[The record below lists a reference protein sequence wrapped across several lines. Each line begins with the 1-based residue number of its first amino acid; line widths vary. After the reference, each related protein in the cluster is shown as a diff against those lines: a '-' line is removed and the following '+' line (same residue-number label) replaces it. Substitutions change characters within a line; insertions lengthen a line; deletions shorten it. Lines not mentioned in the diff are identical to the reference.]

1 MIFFF
6 RLSDLSDSNYEQIW
20 KMFVEKG
27 VDVNKENRMGRTAIE
42 TASAAGTLHIIIFH
56 FALSEN
62 LQYLYRI

>member
-1 MIFFF
+1 MNFFF

-27 VDVNKENRMGRTAIE
+27 VDVNKENHMGTTAIE
-42 TASAAGTLHIIIFH
+42 TASAAGTLHTINFH
-56 FALSEN
+56 FSMPEN